1 LLLCFTPFSRH
12 HHSPSPFSFVFT
24 FAHPHSPSL
33 FSFVFSPS
41 LTTHRAAPHLH
52 LRSPLTI
59 AAPHL
64 RRSPLTETLKFFSL
78 SKKNPSRCSLFQAV
92 SPPLNLVQPPSPL
105 LLLQRHRNL
114 SLLLRCVASV
124 PLPLFVPVPSPVLHC
139 SLSLILLFKLFC
151 QLENS
156 FSNLTASARVYRLS
170 WIPFTRAFDSHIPFV
185 FQFNGNL
192 SHNQQ
197 QQLEM
202 IKEVSFSTEE
212 VQSVDL
218 IIDSYNSPLVEQNEE
233 RNQHF
238 KDETFEVQND
248 PMETETSHFSVKF
261 DSDNEPFEHRNQVL
275 LPPFMQ
281 SVDEVCSIE
290 KTEACPEAELLK
302 ETNLLCTLRE
312 YLTESLCLPVVEA
325 LQGTTMQQFQTPQ
338 NFRVRMQFSPL
349 KSSAANL
356 PRLLLQEKF
365 LQERIKVG
373 GKAGAL
379 GDFVTVSREKNK
391 RGLRIQ
397 NEVCALHFSRNQL
410 RSMGEAKNLLQY
422 MFNSVA
428 DVRCSI

>member
-1 LLLCFTPFSRH
+1 
-12 HHSPSPFSFVFT
+12 
-24 FAHPHSPSL
+24 
-33 FSFVFSPS
+33 
-41 LTTHRAAPHLH
+41 
-52 LRSPLTI
+52 
-59 AAPHL
+59 
-64 RRSPLTETLKFFSL
+64 
-78 SKKNPSRCSLFQAV
+78 
-92 SPPLNLVQPPSPL
+92 
-105 LLLQRHRNL
+105 
-114 SLLLRCVASV
+114 
-124 PLPLFVPVPSPVLHC
+124 
-139 SLSLILLFKLFC
+139 LFKLFC

-218 IIDSYNSPLVEQNEE
+218 IINSYNSPLVEQNEE

-290 KTEACPEAELLK
+290 KTEACPEAELLE

-356 PRLLLQEKF
+356 PRPLLQEKF

-379 GDFVTVSREKNK
+379 GDSVTVSREKNK
-391 RGLRIQ
+391 RGLSSGYKFWIYYNQFIYTKSTNIMVLQIDEELLQEVVNMGFDKNQLVESLCNRIQ

-422 MFNSVA
+422 MFNSVV
-428 DVRCSI
+428 DV

>member
-1 LLLCFTPFSRH
+1 MLEDIVSLVLTNLSR
-12 HHSPSPFSFVFT
+12 
-24 FAHPHSPSL
+24 
-33 FSFVFSPS
+33 
-41 LTTHRAAPHLH
+41 APG
-52 LRSPLTI
+52 
-59 AAPHL
+59 
-64 RRSPLTETLKFFSL
+64 
-78 SKKNPSRCSLFQAV
+78 
-92 SPPLNLVQPPSPL
+92 
-105 LLLQRHRNL
+105 LQRGVTRIFH
-114 SLLLRCVASV
+114 CTAK
-124 PLPLFVPVPSPVLHC
+124 PVE
-139 SLSLILLFKLFC
+139 
-151 QLENS
+151 LENS

-290 KTEACPEAELLK
+290 KTEACPEAELLE

-349 KSSAANL
+349 KSSTANL
-356 PRLLLQEKF
+356 PRPLLQEKF

-379 GDFVTVSREKNK
+379 GDSVTVSREKNK

>member
-1 LLLCFTPFSRH
+1 MLEDI
-12 HHSPSPFSFVFT
+12 V
-24 FAHPHSPSL
+24 SL
-33 FSFVFSPS
+33 V
-41 LTTHRAAPHLH
+41 LT
-52 LRSPLTI
+52 
-59 AAPHL
+59 
-64 RRSPLTETLKFFSL
+64 
-78 SKKNPSRCSLFQAV
+78 
-92 SPPLNLVQPPSPL
+92 
-105 LLLQRHRNL
+105 NL
-114 SLLLRCVASV
+114 SRAPDLQCGVTRIFHCTAK
-124 PLPLFVPVPSPVLHC
+124 PVE
-139 SLSLILLFKLFC
+139 LFKLFC

-218 IIDSYNSPLVEQNEE
+218 IINSYNSPLVEQNEE

-290 KTEACPEAELLK
+290 KTEACPEAELLE

-356 PRLLLQEKF
+356 PRPLLQEKF

-379 GDFVTVSREKNK
+379 GDSVTVSREKNK
-391 RGLRIQ
+391 RGL
-397 NEVCALHFSRNQL
+397 
-410 RSMGEAKNLLQY
+410 
-422 MFNSVA
+422 
-428 DVRCSI
+428 